1 MARLYVR
8 KRKRK
13 FSQFLM
19 TSVIT
24 YIRKTGNSLRE
35 TSKMFSVPR
44 TTIQRR
50 IKRDKVFL
58 SRGRK
63 PVLKAAV
70 AREVFQKSRE
80 AKSRQEVRKIA
91 YKTAKEQNVKMP
103 RSWIQNESAGVD
115 WCLNFLKKYPYLDFL
130 IKNSKRV
137 VKKEQ
142 RFECCVCD
150 EIFYE
155 ISEIVLCESC
165 CQVKC
170 VHCYNPS
177 KCLQRKL
184 MDEE

>member
-1 MARLYVR
+1 M
-8 KRKRK
+8 
-13 FSQFLM
+13 
-19 TSVIT
+19 
-24 YIRKTGNSLRE
+24 
-35 TSKMFSVPR
+35 
-44 TTIQRR
+44 
-50 IKRDKVFL
+50 
-58 SRGRK
+58 
-63 PVLKAAV
+63 
-70 AREVFQKSRE
+70 AREVFKKSRE

-155 ISEIVLCESC
+155 LSEFVLCESC

-184 MDEE
+184 MDEVSLLVRSDNKGLNNDLPSFAHGVVTTKSRKKRGHKNDLLFCASKGHKNDLVLLC

>member
-8 KRKRK
+8 KRKKK

-24 YIRKTGNSLRE
+24 YIRKTGTSLRE

-80 AKSRQEVRKIA
+80 AKSRQEVR
-91 YKTAKEQNVKMP
+91 
-103 RSWIQNESAGVD
+103 
-115 WCLNFLKKYPYLDFL
+115 
-130 IKNSKRV
+130 
-137 VKKEQ
+137 
-142 RFECCVCD
+142 
-150 EIFYE
+150 
-155 ISEIVLCESC
+155 
-165 CQVKC
+165 
-170 VHCYNPS
+170 
-177 KCLQRKL
+177 
-184 MDEE
+184 

>member
-24 YIRKTGNSLRE
+24 YIRKTGTSLRE
-35 TSKMFSVPR
+35 TSKMFSVPL

-155 ISEIVLCESC
+155 ISQIVLCESC
-165 CQVKC
+165 CEVKC

-184 MDEE
+184 MNEE